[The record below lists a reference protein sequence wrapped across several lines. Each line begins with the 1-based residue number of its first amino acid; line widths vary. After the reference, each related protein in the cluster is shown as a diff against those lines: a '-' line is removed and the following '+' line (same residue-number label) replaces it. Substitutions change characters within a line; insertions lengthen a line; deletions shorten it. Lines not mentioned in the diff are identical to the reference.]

1 MRRMSSA
8 TRLRAQR
15 SFVLVFTGG
24 TIASAGNAVAPIA
37 IAFAVLDM
45 TGSTADLGFVVA
57 GRTLALAVC
66 VLFGGAVADRLPRRS
81 VMLAGALAAGASEAA
96 TAVLLLTHGA
106 SIGLIVALQ
115 AFNGAVAGFVMP
127 ASRGAIPQTVPRE
140 LLHQANVV
148 NRMGA
153 NATSILGA
161 AVGGVLVAAV
171 GPGWGVAVDSG
182 TFFAAALCFLLLRLP
197 STSSST
203 SSSTSDGEG
212 GSEGIGR
219 QLAAGWRDFRSR
231 TWLWTVVLQFAL
243 VNAGFDG
250 VFDVLGPATAQR
262 ELGGAR
268 SWGLIAAFWSVGF
281 VVGGLVATRLKH
293 VRRPLLVGALCAVPT
308 GAFLGLIA
316 VPLAVPALC
325 AVALVTG
332 AGIEI
337 FGVEWDVTM
346 QRQIPEDR
354 LSRVYSYDMLG
365 SFVFIPLGQ
374 VFAGLIQP
382 VLGLTGSIA
391 VCALIAFVPSVLVL
405 AVRDVRTLPGEPRP
419 IKDLPAEFAR
429 T

>member
-1 MRRMSSA
+1 MTSA

-15 SFVLVFTGG
+15 PFVLLFTGG
-24 TIASAGNAVAPIA
+24 TISSAGNAIAPIA
-37 IAFAVLDM
+37 IAFAVLET

-96 TAVLLLTHGA
+96 TAALLLSHSA
-106 SIGLIVALQ
+106 NIGLIVALQ
-115 AFNGAVAGFVMP
+115 AFNGAVTGFVMP
-127 ASRGAIPQTVPRE
+127 ASRSAIPQTVPPE

-161 AVGGVLVAAV
+161 AVGGILIAAV

-182 TFFAAALCFLLLRLP
+182 TFFAAAACFLMLRLP
-197 STSSST
+197 STT
-203 SSSTSDGEG
+203 PENERD
-212 GSEGIGR
+212 SEGIGR

-231 TWLWTVVLQFAL
+231 TWLWTIVLQFAL
-243 VNAGFDG
+243 VNAGVDG
-250 VFDVLGPATAQR
+250 VFDVLGPTTAQR

-268 SWGLIAAFWSVGF
+268 AWGLIMAFWSIGF
-281 VVGGLVATRLKH
+281 VAGGVLATRLKY
-293 VRRPLLVGALCAVPT
+293 VRRPLLVGALGVVPT

-332 AGIEI
+332 AGIEV

-346 QRQIPEDR
+346 QRHIPADR

-382 VLGLTGSIA
+382 ALGLTTSVA
-391 VCALIAFVPSVLVL
+391 LCALIAFVPSVLVL

-419 IKDLPAEFAR
+419 AKIESCV
-429 T
+429 

>member
-1 MRRMSSA
+1 MSSE
-8 TRLRAQR
+8 TRLRSQR
-15 SFVLVFTGG
+15 SFVLVVSGG

-37 IAFAVLDM
+37 IAFAVLDT

-96 TAVLLLTHGA
+96 TAALLLSHTAG
-106 SIGLIVALQ
+106 IGLIVALQ

-148 NRMGA
+148 NRMGT

-182 TFFAAALCFLLLRLP
+182 TFYAAAVCFLLLRLP
-197 STSSST
+197 STP
-203 SSSTSDGEG
+203 DREG
-212 GSEGIGR
+212 DFEGIGR

-231 TWLWTVVLQFAL
+231 TWLWTMVLQFAL

-268 SWGLIAAFWSVGF
+268 AWGLIAAFWSIGF
-281 VVGGLVATRLKH
+281 VVGGLVATRLKY
-293 VRRPLLVGALCAVPT
+293 VRRPLLVGALGAVPT

-316 VPLAVPALC
+316 IPLAVPALC

-332 AGIEI
+332 AGIEV

-382 VLGLTGSIA
+382 SLGLTASIA
-391 VCALIAFVPSVLVL
+391 VCALITFVPSVLVL

-419 IKDLPAEFAR
+419 ATGLPMVR
-429 T
+429 TPN

>member
-1 MRRMSSA
+1 MSSA

-15 SFVLVFTGG
+15 PFVLVFTGG
-24 TIASAGNAVAPIA
+24 TIFSAGNAIAPIA
-37 IAFAVLDM
+37 IAFAVLET

-66 VLFGGAVADRLPRRS
+66 VLFGGAVADRLPQRS
-81 VMLAGALAAGASEAA
+81 VMLAGALAAGVSEAA
-96 TAVLLLTHGA
+96 TAALLLSHSA
-106 SIGLIVALQ
+106 SIGLLVALQ
-115 AFNGAVAGFVMP
+115 VFNGAVAGFVMP
-127 ASRGAIPQTVPRE
+127 ASRSAIPQTVPSE

-161 AVGGVLVAAV
+161 AVGGILIAAV

-182 TFFAAALCFLLLRLP
+182 TFWAAAACFLVLRLP
-197 STSSST
+197 STPEER
-203 SSSTSDGEG
+203 D
-212 GSEGIGR
+212 SEGIGR
-219 QLAAGWRDFRSR
+219 QLAEGWRDFRSR
-231 TWLWTVVLQFAL
+231 TWLWTIVLQFAL

-268 SWGLIAAFWSVGF
+268 AWGLIMAFWSIGF
-281 VVGGLVATRLKH
+281 VVGGVVATRLKY
-293 VRRPLLVGALCAVPT
+293 VRRPLLVGALGVVPT

-325 AVALVTG
+325 GVALVTG
-332 AGIEI
+332 AGIEV

-346 QRQIPEDR
+346 QRHIPADR

-382 VLGLTGSIA
+382 ALGLTTSITL
-391 VCALIAFVPSVLVL
+391 CALIAFVPSVLVL

-419 IKDLPAEFAR
+419 TKIESFI
-429 T
+429 